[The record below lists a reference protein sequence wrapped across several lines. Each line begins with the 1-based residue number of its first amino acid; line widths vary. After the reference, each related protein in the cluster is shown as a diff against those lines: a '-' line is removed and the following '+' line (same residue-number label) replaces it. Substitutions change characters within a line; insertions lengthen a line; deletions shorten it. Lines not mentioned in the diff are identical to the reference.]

1 MAAWER
7 LTQHGLPLL
16 QFYFYCQQ
24 ERTRYEQ
31 LEPLTKKYDSFS
43 AILNFIM
50 INGYNGLVKLY
61 WNDLFKY
68 SQLSTVQFWLCCSC
82 FRAVLRILYLD
93 PDPEICHTQNI
104 INFFNILKK
113 FTKII
118 TYEEKISKGKQCL
131 FVHQSFFSTFS
142 CMDPDLYLFGIR
154 RSSRKLIQLGSRGG
168 IFQNK
173 TLTWR

>member
-1 MAAWER
+1 M
-7 LTQHGLPLL
+7 
-16 QFYFYCQQ
+16 
-24 ERTRYEQ
+24 
-31 LEPLTKKYDSFS
+31 
-43 AILNFIM
+43 
-50 INGYNGLVKLY
+50 
-61 WNDLFKY
+61 FKY

-104 INFFNILKK
+104 INFFNIFKK

-154 RSSRKLIQLGSRGG
+154 RSSRKLIQLGSRSTILVYGY
-168 IFQNK
+168 IECKSLLQVPFNSPF
-173 TLTWR
+173 LTPPHSTVNAKNWQTFSVKQFIH